1 MNYGSKYKQD
11 PIIDEAKSIQ
21 LYEDKFINKLVK
33 VQSGTLLKD
42 ILLYELD
49 FPLVYGSYKQF
60 NKKIHLN

>member
-1 MNYGSKYKQD
+1 MKYGSKYKQD

-42 ILLYELD
+42 ILFYGLD

-60 NKKIHLN
+60 NKKFT